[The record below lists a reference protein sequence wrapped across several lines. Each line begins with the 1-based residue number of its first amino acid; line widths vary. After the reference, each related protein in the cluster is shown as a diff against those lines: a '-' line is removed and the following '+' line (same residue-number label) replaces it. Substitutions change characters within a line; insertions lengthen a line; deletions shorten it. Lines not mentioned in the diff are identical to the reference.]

1 MADERQ
7 LMVDVARSYYLDDRP
22 KTEIATQLGLSR
34 FKVARLLEQARDDGL
49 VRITILDGVIRDGHL
64 SERLAQHLE
73 LDRTI
78 VVAGHENEAQNREA
92 LAQAAASY
100 VRRAVN
106 PGDVFGFSWG
116 RTLSKIGAFM
126 ELLPD
131 STLVALT
138 GSVGTDF
145 EQSPVE
151 VLRGVAGRS
160 QVRTMSIFAPLFVES
175 ETTAQ
180 ALRRD
185 PAISTVLATYS
196 QLALAVVSI
205 GSWNPPITQV
215 QESLTDADRAEL
227 NRRGARAEMV
237 GIFIGDDGRPIDAAL
252 TKRRISISAEQL
264 VAVPHV
270 LGVAGG
276 LEKVPAIA
284 AVARSRLI
292 NTLITDERTA
302 RALLELEPVA
312 PGPRQLPI
320 ETRERP
326 VTPQEGSDR
335 PMHQ

>member
-7 LMVDVARSYYLDDRP
+7 LMVDVARAYYLEDRP

-34 FKVARLLEQARDDGL
+34 FKVARLLAQAREEGL
-49 VRITILDGVIRDGHL
+49 VRITILDGVVRDGQL
-64 SERLAQHLE
+64 MERLAKHLQ
-73 LDRTI
+73 LDRAI
-78 VVAGHENEAQNREA
+78 VVAGREDEVENREA
-92 LAQAAASY
+92 LAQAAAAY
-100 VRRAVN
+100 VRRTVK

-126 ELLPD
+126 ELLPE

-175 ETTAQ
+175 EATAQ

-196 QLALAVVSI
+196 NLALAVVSI

-215 QESLTDADRAEL
+215 MESLTDSDRAEL
-227 NRRGARAEMV
+227 NSQAALAEMV
-237 GIFIGDDGRPIDAAL
+237 GIFIRDDGTPIDAAA

-264 VAVPHV
+264 IAVPEV

-276 LEKVPAIA
+276 LDKVPAIA

-292 NTLITDERTA
+292 NVLITDEPTA
-302 RALLELEPVA
+302 RALLELEPVPA
-312 PGPRQLPI
+312 GPRKLP
-320 ETRERP
+320 T
-326 VTPQEGSDR
+326 GSSAHS
-335 PMHQ
+335 PS

>member
-1 MADERQ
+1 MADERE
-7 LMVDVARSYYLDDRP
+7 LMVDIARSYYLEDKP
-22 KTEIATQLGLSR
+22 KTQIATQLGLSR
-34 FKVARLLEQARDDGL
+34 FKVARLLEQAREDGL
-49 VRITILDGVIRDGHL
+49 VRITILDGVIRDGQL
-64 SERLAQHLE
+64 SERLAQHLA

-78 VVAGHENEAQNREA
+78 VVAGHEDEAGNREA

-100 VRRAVN
+100 IRRAVK

-126 ELLPD
+126 ELLPE

-175 ETTAQ
+175 EATAQ

-196 QLALAVVSI
+196 RLSLAVVSI

-215 QESLTDADRAEL
+215 EESLSAPDRDEL

-237 GIFIGDDGRPIDAAL
+237 GIFIRDDGYPIDAAL
-252 TKRRISISAEQL
+252 TQRRISISAGQL
-264 VAVPHV
+264 IAVPQV
-270 LGVAGG
+270 VGVAGG
-276 LEKVPAIA
+276 LDKVPAIG

-292 NTLITDERTA
+292 NALITDERTA
-302 RALLELEPVA
+302 RALLELEPVP
-312 PGPRQLPI
+312 PGPRQLPH
-320 ETRERP
+320 ETP
-326 VTPQEGSDR
+326 
-335 PMHQ
+335 